1 MILINILISLTWLG
15 IIIFLAL
22 LIFACITFA
31 ICLATYWLGKI
42 ALMMCDWLDRL
53 TKGSLKIAITD
64 DGVTVNAKSTVNREP
79 KKEIPVVKTTA
90 PVINDK
96 SLKQIA
102 ELDRLLKL
110 LSELVKG
117 LEERIVDLEQRFD
130 DIEYSANQ
138 KGLAL

>member
-64 DGVTVNAKSTVNREP
+64 DGVTVNAKPTSQVPKLATTVDT
-79 KKEIPVVKTTA
+79 KTQKTLEELIKMQKA
-90 PVINDK
+90 LDAAIKGVYEQIGEIND
-96 SLKQIA
+96 
-102 ELDRLLKL
+102 RLYDLENTAQEKL
-110 LSELVKG
+110 L
-117 LEERIVDLEQRFD
+117 
-130 DIEYSANQ
+130 
-138 KGLAL
+138 